1 MNMVWGGLA
10 ASGRRKCDKSPESS
24 RPGPWGYRGRLPQ
37 PYFAG
42 LLPSRSTHLG
52 LSPASCT
59 GKYRIPFSRTRF
71 RSVPPSAATSETF
84 EWWDRPWA

>member
-24 RPGPWGYRGRLPQ
+24 WPGPWGYRGRLPQ

-42 LLPSRSTHLG
+42 LLRLHEALTWVSAPLHAPGSIE
-52 LSPASCT
+52 SP
-59 GKYRIPFSRTRF
+59 
-71 RSVPPSAATSETF
+71 
-84 EWWDRPWA
+84 